1 MRVNILVL
9 VFTLFAALLLVNPA
23 LAGAGAYF
31 GASVGSGS
39 IDFDIPGVGT
49 FDDSDTAFKI
59 FAGYKLVG
67 FFVEGAY
74 VDFGAPSETIGVDTG
89 EFDVIALVAQGGY
102 SFGLGPLD
110 VFGKAG
116 MAFWDS
122 ETNVNGIPVDDES
135 DSDLIYGV
143 GAAVSLA
150 GFGVRAEYEII
161 DVDEADVEMYSVGI
175 VFNF

>member
-1 MRVNILVL
+1 MGRYLKTLVVVMFLVL
-9 VFTLFAALLLVNPA
+9 LVGGPSVVS
-23 LAGAGAYF
+23 AGTFF

-39 IDFDIPGVGT
+39 IDFDIPSVGN
-49 FDDSDTAFKI
+49 FNESDTAFKI

-67 FFVEGAY
+67 FFVEAAY
-74 VDFGAPSETIGVDTG
+74 ADFGAPSQTIGVNTG
-89 EFDVIALVAQGGY
+89 QFEVTAIVAQGGY

-110 VFGKAG
+110 VFGKVG

-122 ETNVNGIPVDDES
+122 ETKVDGTPVDDES

-161 DVDEADVEMYSVGI
+161 DVEEADVDLYSVGI